1 MVPALWT
8 CGEGGELCGVY
19 TLVESKCDIGF
30 IALKFSNFKHA
41 LRQFFNF
48 VQFCIQPVRMW
59 VNKVKFIPVIL
70 WLLQEACKREVEEEA
85 GLTFEPTTL
94 LCVEY
99 GSGYYYRLTFTGHVT
114 GKKNYNCFTLEIL
127 KKVCISRNQ
136 ISKIYLEVTWHWIP
150 EHVLDS

>member
-1 MVPALWT
+1 MVPAMWT

-30 IALKFSNFKHA
+30 ITLKFSNFKHE

-70 WLLQEACKREVEEEA
+70 
-85 GLTFEPTTL
+85 
-94 LCVEY
+94 
-99 GSGYYYRLTFTGHVT
+99 
-114 GKKNYNCFTLEIL
+114 
-127 KKVCISRNQ
+127 
-136 ISKIYLEVTWHWIP
+136 
-150 EHVLDS
+150 